1 MSLPYSID
9 KKWIITKIDDS
20 SVVATDVV
28 LVSNEFTLK
37 IERKVCYEY
46 CSATLSFSDKNRFN
60 TYKEYKISFPFKEL
74 QKKDVIGIKDP
85 SPFDLIVKAQQV
97 FIDEGILF
105 GEPMTETIIRG
116 DEE

>member
-9 KKWIITKIDDS
+9 KKWTITKIDDS
-20 SVVATDVV
+20 SVVTTDVV

-46 CSATLSFSDKNRFN
+46 CSATLSFSDKNHFN

-74 QKKDVIGIKDP
+74 QKADRDP
-85 SPFDLIVKAQQV
+85 SPFDLIVKAQKV

-116 DEE
+116 DTE